1 MKKMKIGIVLYP
13 TFGGSGV
20 MATELGLGLAEKG
33 HEVHFITYQEPARLN
48 VFSPNIYYHEVSVP
62 KYPLFEYPP
71 YETALASTLVNVI
84 KHKKLD
90 ILHVHYA
97 IPHASS
103 AYLAQQMLKAEN
115 IHLPFITTLHGTDIT
130 LVGKDSSYRSVVTF
144 SINQSNAITAVSENL
159 KLETYKFFDVHKEI
173 EVIHNF
179 VDLERFKKNDLTDFK
194 KQIAPKGEKI
204 ITHVSN
210 FRPVKRIQDV
220 VHAFAKIQEKIP
232 AKLLMVGD
240 GPDRQLAEELCRKL
254 GTCKHTR
261 FLGKQEK
268 MEDIFNISDLFI
280 LPSTYESFGLAAL
293 EAMAC
298 GVPVISTNS
307 GGLPEINLNGNT
319 GFLTEIGDIDTM
331 SEKSIYLLGND
342 KILNEFKV
350 NAMEHAKKFS
360 LKDIL
365 PKYESLYLNVIN
377 NKQN

>member
-1 MKKMKIGIVLYP
+1 MKIGIVLYP

-115 IHLPFITTLHGTDIT
+115 IHIPFITTLHGTDIT

>member
-1 MKKMKIGIVLYP
+1 MKIGIVLYP

-62 KYPLFEYPP
+62 QYPLFEYPP
-71 YETALASTLVNVI
+71 YETALASTLVNVV

-115 IHLPFITTLHGTDIT
+115 IHIPFITTLHGTDIT

-179 VDLERFKKNDLTDFK
+179 VDLQRFKKNDLNDFK

-220 VHAFAKIQEKIP
+220 VHAFAKIQKKIP

-240 GPDRQLAEELCRKL
+240 GPDRQLAEELCREL

-307 GGLPEINLNGNT
+307 GGLPEINIDGKT
-319 GFLTEIGDIDTM
+319 GFLTEIADVEKM
-331 SEKSIYLLGND
+331 SEKSIY
-342 KILNEFKV
+342 ILENPEILEKFKN

-365 PKYESLYLNVIN
+365 PKYESLYLNVIK
-377 NKQN
+377 NK

>member
-1 MKKMKIGIVLYP
+1 MKIGIVLYP